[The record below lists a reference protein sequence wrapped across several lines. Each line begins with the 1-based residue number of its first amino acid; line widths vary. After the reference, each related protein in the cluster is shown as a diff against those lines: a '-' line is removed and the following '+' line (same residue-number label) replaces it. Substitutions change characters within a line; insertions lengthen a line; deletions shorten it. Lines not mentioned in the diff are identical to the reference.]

1 MEDKKKVILVGFP
14 NSVELKSK
22 KYVIKKLYEKSRKN
36 PFLINSS
43 YEEYLQFLVNQI
55 ETMSSESIDVD
66 SDDVESKIYDTLKKL
81 NWLKV
86 VNAFVVGIITTNIG
100 V

>member
-1 MEDKKKVILVGFP
+1 
-14 NSVELKSK
+14 
-22 KYVIKKLYEKSRKN
+22 
-36 PFLINSS
+36 
-43 YEEYLQFLVNQI
+43 
-55 ETMSSESIDVD
+55 MSSESIDVD